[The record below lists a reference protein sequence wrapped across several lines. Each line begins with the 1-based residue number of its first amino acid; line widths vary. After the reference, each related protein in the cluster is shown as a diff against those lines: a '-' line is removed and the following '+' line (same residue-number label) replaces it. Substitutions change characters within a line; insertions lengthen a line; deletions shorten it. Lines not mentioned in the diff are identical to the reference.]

1 MIINITHLLILLA
14 IILIIVLVKI
24 NCYDKNRFC
33 LEKEI
38 ANFHTLQKKYIETL
52 NSYNQIT

>member
-1 MIINITHLLILLA
+1 MIINLTHVLILLA

-24 NCYDKNRFC
+24 NCYDNNRFC

-38 ANFHTLQKKYIETL
+38 ANFHTLQKKYIETI
-52 NSYNQIT
+52 NNYNPLT